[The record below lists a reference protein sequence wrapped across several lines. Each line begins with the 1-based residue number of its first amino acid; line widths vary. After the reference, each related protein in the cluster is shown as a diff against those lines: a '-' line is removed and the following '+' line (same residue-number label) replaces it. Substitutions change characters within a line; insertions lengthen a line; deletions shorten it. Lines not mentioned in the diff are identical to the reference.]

1 MQEVEGKKALHYFK
15 LPSLGQRVLPCMS
28 LRDSG
33 AAASVDIAQVRVH
46 LGAVNDLVTL
56 TNTTE
61 IRTANAAT

>member
-1 MQEVEGKKALHYFK
+1 
-15 LPSLGQRVLPCMS
+15 MS

-61 IRTANAAT
+61 IRTVNAAT